1 MDKGTRLIIHH
12 TNPSLR
18 DASLDFDLSDTEGAL
33 ALAEDL
39 RDTIIEC
46 RSIGISAPQLG
57 INRRVIAVGDP
68 HGRTTIIVAFNPVIV
83 DALSPVVKYE
93 EGCLSFPGLFLRIK
107 RPSEIR
113 VRYTTDRGV
122 TDTIKLSGL
131 TARAFLHEIDHLDG
145 VLFVDRVGSL
155 ELHRA
160 KRKQVQLL
168 RRMKALAKSNTHA

>member
-33 ALAEDL
+33 ALA
-39 RDTIIEC
+39 
-46 RSIGISAPQLG
+46 
-57 INRRVIAVGDP
+57 
-68 HGRTTIIVAFNPVIV
+68 VIV